1 MPTIAEALDK
11 DGDLNPQKLK
21 ADRKV
26 TLKPVLQQLIANAD
40 QDLLEGQVG
49 VASPQMKH
57 LWQQL
62 LDDEREWARD
72 LFLLSQRS
80 RKEFGNNFVDGVV
93 MFHRDLFDDL
103 DGTWQMWSRYE
114 TVLRGIWSRIL
125 DQGNEYRPINK
136 KRIRKDGSMKSTG
149 SNPIPTSGTGFT
161 VNLGSVNRPGNR
173 PESNG
178 KIQLDD
184 QQKAALEA
192 LKIKLGQMK

>member
-11 DGDLNPQKLK
+11 EGDLNPQKLK
-21 ADRKV
+21 ADRRA
-26 TLKPVLQQLIANAD
+26 TLIPVLRQLIANAD

-57 LWQQL
+57 VWQQL

-80 RKEFGNNFVDGVV
+80 RKEFGNNFVDGVI
-93 MFHRDLFDDL
+93 MFHRDLYDDE
-103 DGTWQMWSRYE
+103 GGHWRMWSRYE

-125 DQGNEYRPINK
+125 DRGDEYRPVNK

-149 SNPIPTSGTGFT
+149 SNPIPVSGTGFT
-161 VNLGSVNRPGNR
+161 VNLGSGGR
-173 PESNG
+173 PENNG

-184 QQKAALEA
+184 KQKAALEA